1 MEVVVHCAI
10 GVDCAFL
17 LELRILKGRFMFEAT
32 FEAFKV
38 HIFELIVLKIKLFVV
53 ATPVEVNFSV
63 CWPELSGAINSHRA
77 IQGANCVLWLGG
89 NKKGEASGTAG
100 NRIKIGLRP
109 YETETVPMK
118 HNICL

>member
-1 MEVVVHCAI
+1 M
-10 GVDCAFL
+10 DYAFF
-17 LELRILKGRFMFEAT
+17 LEFRILKRGFMLEPT
-32 FEAFKV
+32 VEAFKV
-38 HIFELIVLKIKLFVV
+38 HIFELIILQVEFFVV

-109 YETETVPMK
+109 YET
-118 HNICL
+118 